1 MQDHLDDDLRF
12 AHVLADSADAVNMDR
27 FKGLDLSVRTRP
39 DMTSVSEAEN
49 AVEKL
54 IRGQLRRS
62 RPRDAVLGAGEGL
75 VGGGPRCWVVD
86 AIAGLENYARGVPV
100 WATQISLL
108 EVSMGGYRPIVGLVS
123 APALARRWWAA
134 KDHGAFTGRS
144 LSSASRVRVSGVSTL
159 PDASFA
165 YSSITGWE
173 EDGRLNNVLAL
184 SREVWR
190 TRAYGDFWPYMM
202 VAEGVI
208 DICADPELSPGD
220 MAAGAVIVTEAGGA
234 FTGLDGRPHPLG
246 GSAAASNGLLHNELL
261 GYLDEQ
267 AGM

>member
-27 FKGLDLSVRTRP
+27 FKSLDLTVRTTPDMDSVR
-39 DMTSVSEAEN
+39 EAEN

-54 IRGQLRRS
+54 LRGQLRRS

-86 AIAGLENYARGVPV
+86 AITGAENYARGVPV

-108 EVSMGGYRPIVGLVS
+108 EVAAGGYRPIVGVVS
-123 APALARRWWAA
+123 APALTRRWWAA

-144 LSSASRVRVSGVSTL
+144 LSSASRLRVSGVSKL

-165 YSSITGWE
+165 YSTVTGWE
-173 EDGRLNNVLAL
+173 EDGRLNGFLTL
-184 SREVWR
+184 SRDVWR
-190 TRAYGDFWPYMM
+190 ARAYGEFWSYMM
-202 VAEGVI
+202 VAEGVV
-208 DICADPELSPGD
+208 DICADPRLSPGD
-220 MAAGAVIVTEAGGA
+220 MAANAVIVGEAGGT
-234 FTGLDGRPHPLG
+234 FTGLDGDPGPLG
-246 GSAAASNGLLHNELL
+246 GSAAASNGLLHNDLL
-261 GYLDEQ
+261 DYLREDS
-267 AGM
+267 

>member
-1 MQDHLDDDLRF
+1 MQDHLDDLRF
-12 AHVLADSADAVNMDR
+12 AHVLADSADSVNMDR
-27 FKGLDLSVRTRP
+27 FKGLDLEIHSRP
-39 DMTSVSEAEN
+39 DMDESGAAET

-86 AIAGLENYARGVPV
+86 AIDGLENYARGVPV

-108 EVSMGGYRPIVGLVS
+108 EISKGGYRPVVGVVS

-144 LSSASRVRVSGVSTL
+144 LSSASRLRVSGVSAL
-159 PDASFA
+159 RDASFA
-165 YSSITGWE
+165 YSTVTGWDAE
-173 EDGRLNNVLAL
+173 GRLDNFLAL
-184 SREVWR
+184 SRDVWR

-202 VAEGVI
+202 VAEGVV
-208 DICADPELSPGD
+208 DICADPQLSPGD
-220 MAAGAVIVTEAGGA
+220 MAANAIIVTEAGGT
-234 FTGLDGRPHPLG
+234 FTGLDGDPSPLG
-246 GSAAASNGLLHNELL
+246 DTAAASNTLLHNELL
-261 GYLDEQ
+261 DYLSDHE
-267 AGM
+267 